1 MSNRLGLVC
10 LCLALSGVL
19 AGCQAPPPSGTDR
32 PQATQSAARLPEGPR
47 TEEVV
52 HADLTGDGRDEMI
65 AAITF
70 PAQDDEPATAV
81 AVVSAQGKGGRY
93 TQVLR
98 RNMGGW
104 WLPIQIGRPADEAPL
119 AAVFATQAGSGGFL
133 DYIVVQQ
140 RAGVLGIT
148 LERDGLFG
156 GGVRFVPEGLLES
169 HGDTDRLYRWGTAG
183 WKAEDLGSQYL
194 PPMPPGTVV
203 ISYTVDSSR
212 GPRAEGPRAIRSRVG
227 QHLFLRRLGR
237 GEPSRIQFSG
247 GADSISIQPD
257 GLIALRQADQIE
269 IHIEGPAYSGRTL
282 TLLLRIDP

>member
-1 MSNRLGLVC
+1 MRNRLGLVC
-10 LCLALSGVL
+10 LCLALSGIL
-19 AGCQAPPPSGTDR
+19 AGCQAQRPSGAER
-32 PQATQSAARLPEGPR
+32 PQATQGAAWLPEGAR
-47 TEEVV
+47 AEEVV
-52 HADLTGDGRDEMI
+52 HADLTGDGRDEVI

-70 PAQDDEPATAV
+70 PDQDDRPAA
-81 AVVSAQGKGGRY
+81 AVVFAPDKGGRY
-93 TQVLR
+93 AQVLR
-98 RNMGGW
+98 RNMGGG

-148 LERDGLFG
+148 LEQEGLFQ

-169 HGDTDRLYRWGTAG
+169 RGDTDRLYRWGSAG
-183 WKAEDLGSQYL
+183 WEAEDLGSQYL
-194 PPMPPGTVV
+194 PPMPAGTVV
-203 ISYTVDSSR
+203 ISYTVNPAR
-212 GPRAEGPRAIRSRVG
+212 GPRAEGPRAIRARVG
-227 QHLFLRRLGR
+227 QHLFLRRLDR

-282 TLLLRIDP
+282 TLLLRIDR